1 MEDSSAVSAAVLFI
15 FMFLGTT
22 VCDQEHCQIIRSISN
37 RALNGH
43 VIGASMSSSVE
54 KCLVQCERN
63 PDCYSINYVFS
74 SKSCELNKGT
84 RLSHPGNF
92 LPRENTVYFDGSLHR
107 HYHACVHPPCQNG
120 ATCVLLTQSPGY
132 ECKCQP
138 KYSGNHCQEC
148 IGDALG
154 MYNKSVIRNSS
165 ISASSSEPDSP
176 PSSGRIYG
184 PGGWRALSGDI
195 NPYLEISFGSAKLI
209 SAVATQGWTDQNKTL
224 PDCWVIEYF
233 LEYTDDGTAWKT
245 HKQGLNR
252 MVFQGNTN
260 ADGHV
265 KNRISNPFR
274 CVALRILPITWVE
287 RAAMRTEVY
296 GCDVHS

>member
-22 VCDQEHCQIIRSISN
+22 VCDQEHCQIIRSIPN

-54 KCLVQCERN
+54 KCLIKCERN

-107 HYHACVHPPCQNG
+107 HYHACVHPPCRNG

-138 KYSGNHCQEC
+138 KYSGNHCQGKELMC
-148 IGDALG
+148 FFSCYILL
-154 MYNKSVIRNSS
+154 VSS
-165 ISASSSEPDSP
+165 RHHGNPASNPLFFPPPVDFSP
-176 PSSGRIYG
+176 PFL
-184 PGGWRALSGDI
+184 PGSQSY
-195 NPYLEISFGSAKLI
+195 PPPP
-209 SAVATQGWTDQNKTL
+209 L
-224 PDCWVIEYF
+224 PSPS
-233 LEYTDDGTAWKT
+233 LT
-245 HKQGLNR
+245 
-252 MVFQGNTN
+252 
-260 ADGHV
+260 
-265 KNRISNPFR
+265 
-274 CVALRILPITWVE
+274 
-287 RAAMRTEVY
+287 
-296 GCDVHS
+296 